1 MRISDWSSDVCS
13 SDLTPDTRF
22 RAPSELGIHALN
34 SPAGFEGPQLLFDRA
49 EKIGLRDAKDR
60 ALLAIVLCRGQRCE
74 GAARARSKK
83 KQAPRSD
90 ERSVGKEGVSKCRS
104 GWSPY
109 HKKKKKK
116 K

>member
-13 SDLTPDTRF
+13 SDLQCDASYRSRTPDTRF

-74 GAARARSKK
+74 GAARDRSKK
-83 KQAPRSD
+83 KQAPPHRSDHLRSD
-90 ERSVGKEGVSKCRS
+90 EHTSELQSLM
-104 GWSPY
+104 P
-109 HKKKKKK
+109 
-116 K
+116 

>member
-13 SDLTPDTRF
+13 SDLTPDSRF

-60 ALLAIVLCRGQRCE
+60 ALLAIVLCCGQRCE
-74 GAARARSKK
+74 GAARDRSKK
-83 KQAPRSD
+83 KQAPPHRSD
-90 ERSVGKEGVSKCRS
+90 HFETPRI
-104 GWSPY
+104 
-109 HKKKKKK
+109 
-116 K
+116 